1 MEELLTV
8 EQVAEYLQVSMSTV
22 RRMIQKGELPAQ
34 RVRRLVRVPKA
45 AVEAY
50 LAGDDDPLCVLE
62 ALARGGGA
70 DAGDKAR
77 EIFAKMKADL
87 PGMVERVRA
96 LEGPEAANVLRLY
109 ETLQR
114 GGDDL
119 FVILGTLVTHD
130 QARRLLRVTH

>member
-1 MEELLTV
+1 
-8 EQVAEYLQVSMSTV
+8 
-22 RRMIQKGELPAQ
+22 
-34 RVRRLVRVPKA
+34 
-45 AVEAY
+45 
-50 LAGDDDPLCVLE
+50 
-62 ALARGGGA
+62 
-70 DAGDKAR
+70 
-77 EIFAKMKADL
+77 
-87 PGMVERVRA
+87 MVERVRA

>member
-50 LAGDDDPLCVLE
+50 LAGDDDPLYALE
-62 ALARGGGA
+62 ALARNGGEG
-70 DAGDKAR
+70 AGDKAR
-77 EIFAKMKADL
+77 EIFAKMQADL

>member
-50 LAGDDDPLCVLE
+50 LAGDDDPLYALE
-62 ALARGGGA
+62 ALARNGGEG
-70 DAGDKAR
+70 AGDKGR
-77 EIFAKMKADL
+77 EIFAKMQADL